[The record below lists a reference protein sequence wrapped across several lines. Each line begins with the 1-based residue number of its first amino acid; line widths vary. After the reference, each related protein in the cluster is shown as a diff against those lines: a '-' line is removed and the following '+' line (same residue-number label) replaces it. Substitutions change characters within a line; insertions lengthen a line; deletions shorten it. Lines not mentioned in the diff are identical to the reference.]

1 MRGPSDALVLAA
13 IDALSH
19 EALLAFLSRQRW
31 FAAKGAAP
39 SAARI
44 VDAIVVPWGN
54 GAYALARAAVETAA
68 GPQLYQVPLGASGDA
83 ASVPERAVVAL
94 VSARGAPA
102 TLYDAMYDPEFRAGL
117 GNALAGGAAARDGIG
132 HEWIAEPARAER
144 PAAPLG
150 VASTLGAAEQ
160 SNTSVVFGDA
170 AIYKLFRLL
179 KPGIH
184 PDVEVTAF
192 LTNRAHFPHTPA
204 LLATA
209 WFDDRG
215 ERTVAGMLQQF
226 FPGSTDAW
234 QYTLERASAY
244 YAAPIGRELDNPATG
259 DAHNLGEMTR
269 DLHEALACD
278 ATDPAFAPEPVTS
291 EDVERWARRAQ
302 QSVRESLAALDRQ
315 SRSPGFP
322 SERVAEARALVG
334 RAEHYVGWIDEIVD
348 SVGDDLGHRIRIHG
362 DYHLGQVLHT
372 ASGAFKVIDFEGEP
386 SRSLAERREKASPLR
401 DVAGMLR
408 SFSYAAATLAMSVEG
423 KIDPRTREIRSARW
437 ERETRAAFL
446 EGYARARRGDDEP
459 DILPVDERHIR
470 QFVALFET
478 EKAFYELT
486 YELNNRPAWVWIPM
500 RGVAKLF
507 TR

>member
-1 MRGPSDALVLAA
+1 MSAQAGAIVLAA
-13 IDALSH
+13 IDALSQ

-31 FAAKGAAP
+31 FAAKGAGP
-39 SAARI
+39 SAAHI
-44 VDAIVVPWGN
+44 VDAIAVPWGN
-54 GAYALARAAVETAA
+54 GAYALARVAVETAA
-68 GPQLYQVPLGASGDA
+68 GRQLYQLPLAASGDA
-83 ASVPERAVVAL
+83 AGVPERAVVGTVAG
-94 VSARGAPA
+94 RGGTA
-102 TLYDAMYDPEFRAGL
+102 TLSDAMYDPAFRAGL
-117 GNALAGGAAARDGIG
+117 GSALAGGTVVRDGIG
-132 HEWIAEPARAER
+132 HEWVAEPARAER
-144 PAAPLG
+144 PVAPPNA
-150 VASTLGAAEQ
+150 ASTLGSAEQ

-215 ERTVAGMLQQF
+215 ERTVAGMAQEF

-234 QYTLERASAY
+234 RYTLERASGY
-244 YAAPIGRELDNPATG
+244 YAAPVGRELANPTTA
-259 DAHNLGEMTR
+259 DARTLGEMTR
-269 DLHEALACD
+269 GLHEALASD
-278 ATDPAFAPEPVTS
+278 ATDAAFAPEAVTP

-315 SRSPGFP
+315 SRSPEFP

-348 SVGDDLGHRIRIHG
+348 SVGDDLGGRIRIHG

-408 SFSYAAATLAMSVEG
+408 SFAYAAATLATSVAG
-423 KIDPRTREIRSARW
+423 TIDPRTREIRSARW

-446 EGYARARRGDDEP
+446 EGYSRARRGDDES
-459 DILPVDERHIR
+459 DILPADEQHIR
-470 QFVALFET
+470 QLVALFET